1 MLVVPVLLL
10 VLVGVAVLA
19 ASATERPPLLSVV
32 GLGVVCLLALLLAAA
47 MVGVGLR
54 TGGGEHEEDDAP
66 SPATATVPAEPP
78 TVEVRAVDAVIRPRG
93 TSDPLERLPDR
104 TTRLVRVRTTH
115 PVVVRQCAGDDG
127 CLPGVPMRSIDD
139 SALGLVEL
147 RRRVGDEDCATA
159 RCTLVVTRGR
169 SSHVVATV
177 PLWFGRAAPV
187 VPAPPPVV
195 RPLRPEVHPDVPGGR
210 LAVGLATAAV
220 LLAVAAWLLRRR
232 PDEEVEDP
240 FWDVGLDVPEWE
252 GVSVEVDDEDWF
264 SPAGGPRAPSAR

>member
-1 MLVVPVLLL
+1 VLVVPVLLL
-10 VLVGVAVLA
+10 VLVGIAVLA
-19 ASATERPPLLSVV
+19 ASATERPPMLSVV
-32 GLGVVCLLALLLAAA
+32 GLGVVCLLALLLAGA
-47 MVGVGLR
+47 MFGVGLGLR
-54 TGGGEHEEDDAP
+54 GDGNEHEVDEVDEVP
-66 SPATATVPAEPP
+66 TPTTTPA
-78 TVEVRAVDAVIRPRG
+78 VEVLAVDAVIRPRG
-93 TSDPLERLPDR
+93 RSDPLDRLPDR
-104 TTRLVRVRTTH
+104 TTRLVRVRTVH
-115 PVVVRQCAGDDG
+115 PVVVRQCAGDD
-127 CLPGVPMRSIDD
+127 CPPGVPMRSIDD

-147 RRRVGDEDCATA
+147 RRRIGDVDCATA

-169 SSHVVATV
+169 SSEVVATV

-195 RPLRPEVHPDVPGGR
+195 RPIRPEIHPDLPGGR
-210 LAVGLATAAV
+210 LGAGLAVAAV

-232 PDEEVEDP
+232 PDEKVEDP